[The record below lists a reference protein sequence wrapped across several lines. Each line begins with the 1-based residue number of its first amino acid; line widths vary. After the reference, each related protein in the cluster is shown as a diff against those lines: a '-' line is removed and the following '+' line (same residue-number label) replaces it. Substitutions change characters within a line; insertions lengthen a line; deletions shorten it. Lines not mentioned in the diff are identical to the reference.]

1 MLPLF
6 SYFFTPPVDPA
17 LNVPG
22 MDTYR
27 TLRGAASRRDS
38 RGCAADPFE
47 ISALSNC
54 STSYFRIRLNKADC
68 LYTTSST

>member
-6 SYFFTPPVDPA
+6 SYLFTPPVDPA

-22 MDTYR
+22 MGPSR
-27 TLRGAASRRDS
+27 KLQGAASRQDR

-47 ISALSNC
+47 RSALNNC
-54 STSYFRIRLNKADC
+54 SSYFLIRLNKADC